1 MRFQVGHPLQTR
13 MPLLTAGWII
23 TTRTAA
29 SGTWQSCL
37 PMNFTITSPHMG
49 TPPVCC
55 RSGSNENVL
64 DWGCTL
70 ETKQWTQEYR
80 AGGLH
85 LLPGFY
91 ALLLQHLLHK
101 APHCVCSFVLL
112 LPGGVG
118 ICPQGKSG
126 IIVAQHTGYRLDVHA
141 VLKDQHSERVP
152 KLVEAK
158 NGRSS

>member
-55 RSGSNENVL
+55 RSGPNETVL
-64 DWGCTL
+64 DLGCTL

-101 APHCVCSFVLL
+101 APHCGCNFVLL

-126 IIVAQHTGYRLDVHA
+126 IKVAQH
-141 VLKDQHSERVP
+141 
-152 KLVEAK
+152 
-158 NGRSS
+158 NGFRFCGHVCCEGQ

>member
-1 MRFQVGHPLQTR
+1 
-13 MPLLTAGWII
+13 
-23 TTRTAA
+23 
-29 SGTWQSCL
+29 
-37 PMNFTITSPHMG
+37 MG
-49 TPPVCC
+49 TLPVCC
-55 RSGSNENVL
+55 RSGPNETVL
-64 DWGCTL
+64 DLGCTL

-101 APHCVCSFVLL
+101 APHCGCNFVLL
-112 LPGGVG
+112 LSGGVG
-118 ICPQGKSG
+118 VGAERESG
-126 IIVAQHTGYRLDVHA
+126 VVVAQHAGYRLDVHA
-141 VLKDQHSERVP
+141 VLKGQHSERVP